1 MRRIVAVCA
10 LGLAGCGGGGEPGE
24 APPVAAATE
33 LRVVVA
39 PGRVEPHGGV
49 LELGTEVS
57 GRVARILV
65 SAGDSV
71 AEGAPLVELD
81 QGVERARV
89 EQAAAELE
97 AARARWD
104 AAGALVE
111 FTRAA
116 LEQAERERGRTESL
130 GATGVATPQEL
141 ERARTEEATLRAD
154 LARGVAEREAEGGA
168 RVAAGAA
175 VALARA
181 ELERRTIRAPVG
193 GRVLFV
199 GVTPGAIL
207 TGFQPV
213 TVVEL
218 APSGPLRVL
227 AEVDELF
234 ASRIGVG
241 QRARVVDPA
250 GGGELATGSVTFVA
264 PSLRRKS
271 LLGDAGGEFEDRRV
285 REVHVQLEDPG
296 PILLGA
302 RVEIRIELTGGGGPA
317 GPGEGP

>member
-1 MRRIVAVCA
+1 MRRILAVWA
-10 LGLAGCGGGGEPGE
+10 LGLAGCGGDGGSPE
-24 APPVAAATE
+24 APRVASPADV
-33 LRVVVA
+33 RVVVG

-71 AEGAPLVELD
+71 PAGAALVELD
-81 QGVERARV
+81 QGVERARL
-89 EQAAAELE
+89 EQAAAEVAAA
-97 AARARWD
+97 AARWE

-111 FTRAA
+111 LAGAA
-116 LEQAERERGRTESL
+116 REQAERERMRAESL
-130 GATGVATPQEL
+130 GATGVVTPQEL
-141 ERARTEEATLRAD
+141 ERARTQDATQRAE
-154 LARGVAEREAEGGA
+154 LARAVAAREAERGA
-168 RVAAGAA
+168 RGAAGASL
-175 VALARA
+175 ALARA
-181 ELERRTIRAPVG
+181 ELERRTIRAPVP

-227 AEVDELF
+227 VEVDELF
-234 ASRIGVG
+234 ASRIRGG

-264 PSLRRKS
+264 PALRRKS

-285 REVHVQLEDPG
+285 REVHVGLEEAG
-296 PILLGA
+296 SLLLGA
-302 RVEIRIELTGGGGPA
+302 RVEVRIELDGGGAHA
-317 GPGEGP
+317 GPGGAP